1 MVVAPGFPGVAVEVV
16 AVPDVPGVPVMTGL
30 ISLGTEALFVEPLGV
45 EDVAPELVPGLG
57 SSAPLGVF
65 AAVAP

>member
-1 MVVAPGFPGVAVEVV
+1 MVVGPGLPGVAVEVV
-16 AVPDVPGVPVMTGL
+16 AVPDMLGVPVMTGL
-30 ISLGTEALFVEPLGV
+30 ISLGTEAFFVEPLGV

-65 AAVAP
+65 AAEAP